1 MNDDLFYEED
11 ALSVVTLSWATRL
24 TGTRVGIGDEKD
36 ISTAYSSGRNSV
48 RL

>member
-1 MNDDLFYEED
+1 VKKL
-11 ALSVVTLSWATRL
+11 ALSVVTPSWATRL
-24 TGTRVGIGDEKD
+24 IGTRVGIGNEKD